1 MNQVFLKTRELGDAI
16 MQSEE
21 YKAMKEAEDR
31 AMANADAAAAMGQYM
46 EARQKIEALLEQD
59 SPDPE
64 KLKKLSAEMDETQQ
78 RLSLIEDVQALT
90 EARES
95 FSGLIEQVNQVLK
108 FIITGQMAEPE
119 SAAAAAVAEAAA
131 AAAPM
136 APTAPTACSTEA
148 QASKLLIYQSDR
160 RDSLGHFAD
169 DAAVPG
175 DQGGAQGRRP
185 VFPAGRFLRNVLRG
199 RRGDVPGA
207 GTDADRAGLR
217 PERAR
222 ADVRACPITR

>member
-59 SPDPE
+59 NPDPE

-78 RLSLIEDVQALT
+78 RLSLIEDVQTLT

-108 FIITGQMAEPE
+108 FIITGQMDEPK
-119 SAAAAAVAEAAA
+119 SS
-131 AAAPM
+131 
-136 APTAPTACSTEA
+136 CSG
-148 QASKLLIYQSDR
+148 SCGSC
-160 RDSLGHFAD
+160 
-169 DAAVPG
+169 
-175 DQGGAQGRRP
+175 GGCGSH
-185 VFPAGRFLRNVLRG
+185 GMLN
-199 RRGDVPGA
+199 
-207 GTDADRAGLR
+207 
-217 PERAR
+217 
-222 ADVRACPITR
+222 